1 MLKPLVAGAVGWC
14 ADVDVIDAE
23 FKRLRVIPPN
33 VLMGD
38 RHTIKTGLLPGNV
51 TKGPVFDQMMRDGDG
66 TGYFQRRVLLA

>member
-1 MLKPLVAGAVGWC
+1 MLKPLAAGAVGWC

-23 FKRLRVIPPN
+23 FRRLRVIPPN

-38 RHTIKTGLLPGNV
+38 RRTIKTGLLPGNL

-66 TGYFQRRVLLA
+66 TGYFQRRVLLT